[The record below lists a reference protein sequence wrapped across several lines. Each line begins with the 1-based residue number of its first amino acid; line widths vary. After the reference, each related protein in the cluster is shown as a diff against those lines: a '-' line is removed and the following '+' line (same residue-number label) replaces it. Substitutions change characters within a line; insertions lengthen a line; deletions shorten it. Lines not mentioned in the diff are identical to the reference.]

1 MENLMNTYVVT
12 DMYIAAY
19 LQARGFKFTHTTDP
33 RKRVYFNFPEECR
46 QVVAEYVSSSGVNE
60 DNINASKLISAIKE
74 LKSFVKSI

>member
-46 QVVAEYVSSSGVNE
+46 QVVAEYVSSS
-60 DNINASKLISAIKE
+60 
-74 LKSFVKSI
+74 